1 MTSEDVQRLRKFGCI
16 FDFPWNIGSRPG
28 IQYSTRRD
36 SRGVELPGR
45 RPKVKRKK
53 KRYVPGIF
61 VNQKSYFSTPNI
73 ELRPLSASLNNF
85 LVFTAV
91 ATCLD
96 AQDRLSY
103 FAILK
108 AARIFTFSK
117 IVRLFSAASITQQT
131 LKLFCLPLISADVLC
146 VPRGNLIYS
155 SSDFTP
161 FLMGSP
167 KAVVLPLDS
176 LLKTV
181 CLRAGDRSSLDNTFP
196 APLWRG
202 DHNLRPPFARAVT
215 LPKVLD
221 SHRVVYCKD
230 GANLKTEECVFF
242 FAAGDV
248 RDHLFANAPNCEI
261 PAAYIL
267 HTSAIMVS
275 LHRTIC
281 RHNLIDGPR

>member
-1 MTSEDVQRLRKFGCI
+1 MCSRKVEQRNMT
-16 FDFPWNIGSRPG
+16 
-28 IQYSTRRD
+28 
-36 SRGVELPGR
+36 GVAL
-45 RPKVKRKK
+45 
-53 KRYVPGIF
+53 ID
-61 VNQKSYFSTPNI
+61 
-73 ELRPLSASLNNF
+73 NF
-85 LVFTAV
+85 LVSRHQFT
-91 ATCLD
+91 
-96 AQDRLSY
+96 
-103 FAILK
+103 
-108 AARIFTFSK
+108 
-117 IVRLFSAASITQQT
+117 
-131 LKLFCLPLISADVLC
+131 
-146 VPRGNLIYS
+146 
-155 SSDFTP
+155 
-161 FLMGSP
+161 
-167 KAVVLPLDS
+167 
-176 LLKTV
+176 